1 VKILTLYI
9 LLISAVQ
16 VYASEPQCDII
27 RGDKKHNRIKL
38 AFFAEGYTDA
48 ERATYEKDVET
59 MVCTLFTV
67 SPFKEYKELFT
78 VFRVWTPSKVSGL
91 SISGTDST
99 YFGGYFS
106 GNPYISEQGD
116 VKLRTMMRD
125 TALFG
130 MTGGSRGMIIGLDLP
145 VVVFNYNKISGRTE
159 GGMVINCSPF
169 TAHALLHELGHLLG
183 HLEDEYDTEKAITVY
198 ESKNATQ
205 KTDRDS
211 IRWRQWINKD
221 TPIPTPETEEY
232 SQVIGLFEGAAYHKT
247 GWYRPKLQC
256 KMNRNVDD
264 PFCEVCREAIAC
276 AIIQR
281 RGFDSLYPAPES
293 VVSEGMVSVTLASDS
308 TPFYNCWYF
317 NGVKIDNNSS
327 FLDLKSL
334 KEDGT
339 IEFIVKDTMGF
350 IRDSSLFSLLRIYAP
365 DTTRWYFRSKTASIT
380 TNKFNVNR
388 ESVRRLSNGV
398 FIIPNS
404 QYDNSMFFT
413 LDGKKVLLHRSL
425 HMNGNRTGI
434 DIGKNNASAIYVLK
448 SGGINMVLKR

>member
-1 VKILTLYI
+1 VKILILCI
-9 LLISAVQ
+9 LLISTVQ
-16 VYASEPQCDII
+16 TFASEIRCNVI

-38 AFFAEGYTDA
+38 AFFAEGYTEA
-48 ERATYEKDVET
+48 ERAKYENDVET

-91 SISGTDST
+91 SITGTDST
-99 YFGGYFS
+99 FFGGYFS

-116 VKLRTMMRD
+116 GKLQTMMRD

-130 MTGGSRGMIIGLDLP
+130 MTGGLRGMIIGLDVP
-145 VVVFNYNKISGRTE
+145 VVLFNYNKIAGRTD
-159 GGMVINCSPF
+159 GGTVINCSPF
-169 TAHALLHELGHLLG
+169 TAHALLHEMGHLMG
-183 HLEDEYDTEKAITVY
+183 HLEDEYDAEKTMTVY

-211 IRWRQWINKD
+211 IRWKQWINND
-221 TPIPTPETEEY
+221 TPIPTPETKEY

-247 GWYRPKLQC
+247 GWYRPKLRC
-256 KMNRNVDD
+256 KMNSNVYD

-276 AIIQR
+276 EIISR
-281 RGFDSLYPAPES
+281 RGFDSLYPASGS
-293 VVSEGMVSVTLASDS
+293 VVSGGIVSVTLASDS

-380 TNKFNVNR
+380 TNQFNISH
-388 ESVRRLSNGV
+388 EPARRLSNGA
-398 FIIPNS
+398 FIISNS
-404 QYDNSMFFT
+404 RYNNSMFFT
-413 LDGKKVLLHRSL
+413 LDGKKVLLYPGLPIDS
-425 HMNGNRTGI
+425 NRTVI
-434 DIGKNNASAIYVLK
+434 DIGKNNASAMYILK
-448 SGGINMVLKR
+448 SGGTNMVLKR